1 MTDAADRLMA
11 MAARIKANNPD
22 EFAGCIVIIPPVS
35 QDGRAGESIELL
47 LIDPKRD
54 PANFWSTVK
63 AKAEIGE
70 AEFVQA
76 HQRPNLGFR

>member
-1 MTDAADRLMA
+1 MNDPATMLEA
-11 MAARIKANNPD
+11 MAQRIRANNAA
-22 EFAGCIVIIPPVS
+22 EFAGCIVIIPPATD
-35 QDGRAGESIELL
+35 DGRGGDAIELL

-70 AEFVQA
+70 AEFVQS
-76 HQRPNLGFR
+76 HTRPNLGFR

>member
-1 MTDAADRLMA
+1 VSGPAEKLEA
-11 MAARIKANNPD
+11 MAKRIRDNAPE
-22 EFAGCIVIIPPVS
+22 EFAGCIVIIPPAS
-35 QDGRAGESIELL
+35 DDGRAGDAVELL

-70 AEFVQA
+70 AEFVQS